1 MSIQRNK
8 KKNRFSFLN
17 YCFMSRLFI
26 CSVVPNEYI
35 VTLKASQAANN
46 FCNRLIDGNCFD
58 NIYSLLPISYN
69 ILPHKDNKITYF
81 ANKGTNVPSKLF
93 GFLINTINVV
103 KKAKNYDD
111 IWFYN
116 INNSNAFVFL
126 LLKIFFRKRQFV
138 IMADYTPSNNIFSFQ
153 YFIGK
158 LINIADGIISLSSR
172 SCFKFKRNQ
181 KIIPGIID
189 DKMLFDNVNKNNK
202 IVFLFS
208 GTLSK
213 TTGFE
218 MALKTFSKIPQAQL
232 YISGN
237 GSFVDDYAYFKNI
250 HFMGN
255 LEYDKYLEL
264 LNSSTVCLNF
274 RDPMLA
280 ENNNNFPSK
289 ILDYFSRGK
298 IVLSTIRYPEI
309 NGANYLYCSFNETS
323 IISIVNKILKMP
335 ISELERFSNNKDFLK
350 KNFSLSTWKKAFKTI
365 ELNRQNEN

>member
-1 MSIQRNK
+1 
-8 KKNRFSFLN
+8 
-17 YCFMSRLFI
+17 MSRLFI

-35 VTLKASQAANN
+35 VKLKASQAANN
-46 FCNRLIDGNCFD
+46 FCNRLIAGNCFD
-58 NIYSLLPISYN
+58 KIYSVLPISYN
-69 ILPHKDNKITYF
+69 FLPCKDDKITYF
-81 ANKGTNVPSKLF
+81 TNKGTNVLSKLF
-93 GFLINTINVV
+93 KFVINTINVV
-103 KKAKNYDD
+103 KKAKTYDD

-126 LLKIFFRKRQFV
+126 FLKIFYRKRLFV

-153 YFIGK
+153 YFIGR

-189 DKMLFDNVNKNNK
+189 DKMLCDNVNPNNK
-202 IVFLFS
+202 IIFLFS

-213 TTGFE
+213 ITGFE

-237 GSFVDDYAYFKNI
+237 GSFLDDYACFKNI

-274 RDPMLA
+274 RDPKLA

-298 IVLSTIRYPEI
+298 IVLSTIMYPEI
-309 NGANYLYCSFNETS
+309 DGANYLYCSFNETS
-323 IISIVNKILKMP
+323 IINMVNEILKMP
-335 ISELERFSNNKDFLK
+335 IPELKKYSYNNEFLK
-350 KNFSLSTWKKAFKTI
+350 NNFSLDAWKKAFKAI
-365 ELNRQNEN
+365 EMYR